1 LQAAGLDGK
10 EHPASTVEEMA
21 EHYIKE
27 IRAFQPSGPY
37 YLGGACTGGI
47 VAYEV
52 ARQIT
57 EQGESIGLLAMFD
70 TFAHSYVRS
79 MSKEALREFK
89 KKSRRD
95 RVAYHTRNLLLRG
108 GRVTYVRRKFKTIR
122 KRLTNRLWHVLYRE
136 YSRLKVPLPAALQR
150 VEQYHVL
157 AIKAYNPRPY
167 PGRVTLFPPKT
178 HSIGE
183 FEDREQGWGS
193 LALGGVEVHEVE
205 GDHLTMLA
213 EPLVKVVG
221 AQLAECLR
229 RAYAG
234 AEAGKGTHGLAD

>member
-1 LQAAGLDGK
+1 
-10 EHPASTVEEMA
+10 
-21 EHYIKE
+21 
-27 IRAFQPSGPY
+27 
-37 YLGGACTGGI
+37 
-47 VAYEV
+47 
-52 ARQIT
+52 
-57 EQGESIGLLAMFD
+57 MFD